1 MKDIVNERIEVG
13 GGDTRLSLRLRHC
26 PGAPSGADAV
36 LLMHGGNTLSDIYL
50 YPEGR
55 SLADHLIAKGHDVWL
70 LDWRASPFVVD
81 TLIRDG
87 APLGGSVF
95 AECMA
100 YTMDNVVD
108 EDIPAALRA
117 IRAHIGREPELSV
130 VAWCLSSGAISMAL
144 ARGKLEEARVKSVV
158 LMTLG
163 LFYQVPW
170 NGWLKADDF
179 IFERIL
185 HDDASC
191 RGVSPNTPKLW
202 PKAMAGGYESWPQAW
217 LPGGAAQRDDLL
229 PRLAFMV
236 GQPYSHDRLHRSLRK
251 SPLSRFFGNLHVG
264 LYLHISQM
272 VRRGYAAR
280 FNAPEITGGGRE
292 RSLEQARDPLES
304 DLRPEFFI
312 DKRITL
318 ISAAQDRVWH
328 RDSLDLMYDWL
339 RRIGCKRVVKNVVA
353 ADNIVELLWGRE
365 PAKVYELVEE
375 GVGPGAMTISGN

>member
-1 MKDIVNERIEVG
+1 VDLKDIVDESIEVG
-13 GGDTRLSLRLRHC
+13 HGDTRLSLRLRHC
-26 PGAPSGADAV
+26 LGAPSGADAV
-36 LLMHGGNTLSDIYL
+36 LLMHGGNTLSDIYFH
-50 YPEGR
+50 PEGR
-55 SLADHLIAKGHDVWL
+55 SLADHLISKGNDVWL

-81 TLIRDG
+81 TLIREG

-100 YTMDNVVD
+100 YTMDSVVD

-117 IRAHIGREPELSV
+117 IRGHIGQEPALSV

-170 NGWLKADDF
+170 NGWLKAEDF

-185 HDDASC
+185 HEEATC

-202 PKAMAGGYESWPQAW
+202 PKAMEGGYQGWPQAW
-217 LPGGAAQRDDLL
+217 LPGDAAQRDHLL
-229 PRLAFMV
+229 PRLTFMV
-236 GQPYSHDRLHRSLRK
+236 GQPYSHDRLEHSLRDR
-251 SPLSRFFGNLHVG
+251 PLNRFFGNLHVG

-272 VRRGYAAR
+272 VRRGYASR
-280 FNAPEITGGGRE
+280 FNAPEVIAPRRGRSSTQPGE
-292 RSLEQARDPLES
+292 AAES

-312 DKRITL
+312 DKHITL
-318 ISAAQDRVWH
+318 ISAARDRVWH
-328 RDSLDLMYDWL
+328 RESLDLMYDWL
-339 RRIGCKRVVKNVVA
+339 RRIGCRDVVKNVVA
-353 ADNIVELLWGRE
+353 ADNIVELLWGTE
-365 PAKVYELVEE
+365 PTSVFKLVEK
-375 GVGPGAMTISGN
+375 GVESKRR